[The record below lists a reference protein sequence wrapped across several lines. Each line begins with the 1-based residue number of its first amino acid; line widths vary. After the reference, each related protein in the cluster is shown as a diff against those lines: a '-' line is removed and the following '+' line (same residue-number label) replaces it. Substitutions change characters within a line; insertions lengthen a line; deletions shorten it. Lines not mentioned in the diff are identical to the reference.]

1 MPISKVDSFS
11 RLFDTIQ
18 SVWLR
23 HYFSHLPSFI
33 LLNSAHKPQKQ
44 TKQSKYSEWLILS
57 KQYSALC
64 LIKNLID
71 ISQHRKMEAHTAS
84 EIQLNISTCDKHTTR
99 PATVWELWAV
109 TMPGINQIDKFLS
122 LCVGSFHWNIPPP
135 KSKQFYLLAQMGL
148 ASNEYRWAFRV
159 HKNRALLW
167 FFYSYSAFPKL
178 NLVWLIVVSN
188 FFSVLGFS
196 LRFDHFML
204 LFFQL
209 CVFFLLSSAPNGSV
223 LGSKQTTVE
232 KQ

>member
-11 RLFDTIQ
+11 RLFDAIQ
-18 SVWLR
+18 RIWLR

-44 TKQSKYSEWLILS
+44 TKPSKYSEWLILS

-84 EIQLNISTCDKHTTR
+84 EIQSNISTCDKHTR
-99 PATVWELWAV
+99 PASVWELWAI
-109 TMPGINQIDKFLS
+109 TMLALIKSINFSHCVSVRFIKTFLLRNRTSFTCLHKWGWLRMNIAELFECIKSKLCCIFFIHTQHFRSWIWCGRLLFQIFFRAGIFLTIW
-122 LCVGSFHWNIPPP
+122 SFHVAI
-135 KSKQFYLLAQMGL
+135 
-148 ASNEYRWAFRV
+148 
-159 HKNRALLW
+159 
-167 FFYSYSAFPKL
+167 
-178 NLVWLIVVSN
+178 
-188 FFSVLGFS
+188 FSVV
-196 LRFDHFML
+196 
-204 LFFQL
+204 
-209 CVFFLLSSAPNGSV
+209 CFFLLSSAPNGSV